1 MSTLFVNSSP
11 RGTRSESLRLAD
23 ALLAA
28 HQVANPRVH
37 VDRLDLYNDPLPPF
51 AADAATAKMAIISGA
66 QPDGTAATA
75 WETVQIAAARVQ
87 AASTLLFTVPMW
99 NSGIP
104 WPLKLFIDTIKQ
116 PGIAFSFD
124 PDAGYSGLLTGRR
137 AVAIYTSHVYT
148 TGIDPRFGSDYH
160 STYFENW
167 LRFIGISDIDSVR
180 LQPTYPG
187 HPDLDERR
195 RAALSRARELGTR
208 LDACPVSP

>member
-1 MSTLFVNSSP
+1 MSILFVNSSP

-28 HQVANPRVH
+28 HHVANPATQ
-37 VDRLDLYNDPLPPF
+37 VDRLDLYEDPLPPF
-51 AADAATAKMAIISGA
+51 AADGATAKMAIISGA

-75 WETVQIAAARVQ
+75 WDAVQIVAARVQ

-104 WPLKLFIDTIKQ
+104 WPLKLFIDTITQ

-148 TGIDPRFGSDYH
+148 PGIDPRFGSDYH

-167 LRFIGISDIDSVR
+167 LRFIGISDINSVR

-187 HPDLDERR
+187 HPDLDDRR
-195 RAALSRARELGTR
+195 RAALSRARELGTN
-208 LDACPVSP
+208 LDACPVSA